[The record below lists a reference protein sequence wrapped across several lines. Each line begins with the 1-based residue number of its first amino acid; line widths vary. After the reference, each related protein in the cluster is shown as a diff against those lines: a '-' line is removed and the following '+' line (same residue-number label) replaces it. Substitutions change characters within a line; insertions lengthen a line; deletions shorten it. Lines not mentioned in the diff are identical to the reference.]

1 MTIDSTISLI
11 IRLLLV
17 FVFLRAAMH
26 KMRNFH
32 HFSTQ
37 LIRYRLV
44 ARSLI
49 PTFSMVLILIEVSL
63 VFTLLVASWRYPSLI
78 AAAVLAVYTVAMSI
92 NLVRGRNDLD
102 CGCTGPAH
110 FPQTIGW
117 ALVIRNTVLV
127 IFALATALPMT
138 SRALSI
144 QDISTIVLA
153 SIAVMFLYASIEQSI
168 TNQQRQKHYF
178 ALKRK
183 DHSDALS

>member
-1 MTIDSTISLI
+1 
-11 IRLLLV
+11 
-17 FVFLRAAMH
+17 
-26 KMRNFH
+26 
-32 HFSTQ
+32 
-37 LIRYRLV
+37 
-44 ARSLI
+44 
-49 PTFSMVLILIEVSL
+49 
-63 VFTLLVASWRYPSLI
+63 
-78 AAAVLAVYTVAMSI
+78 MSI
-92 NLVRGRNDLD
+92 NLARGRNDLD

-110 FPQTIGW
+110 IPQTIGW
-117 ALVIRNTVLV
+117 ALVIRNGVLV

-183 DHSDALS
+183 DHSDAVS